1 MVDEVLLT
9 GGFLFRRNDGTRK
22 RNRKMHEKKIELTV
36 FYCHHQGA
44 KVLPILNEL
53 NGSAGLELRKISLPC
68 SGKLEVFHLTKAL
81 ERGADGV
88 AIFGCPEGSC
98 HYIVGSQRAG
108 GRVRYTQ
115 RILKAI
121 GMEENRIYRFILEEK
136 TPQEGIQA
144 FAAWAKNVQ
153 VRGIPSDA
161 PARSS

>member
-1 MVDEVLLT
+1 MQE
-9 GGFLFRRNDGTRK
+9 K
-22 RNRKMHEKKIELTV
+22 RVALTV
-36 FYCHHQGA
+36 FYCHHQGERIRS
-44 KVLPILNEL
+44 ILNEL
-53 NGSAGLELRKISLPC
+53 NGLAGMELKKVSLPC

-121 GMEENRIYRFILEEK
+121 GIEEKRIYRFILEENA
-136 TPQEGIQA
+136 PQEGIEA
-144 FAAWAKNVQ
+144 FATWAKNVQ
-153 VRGIPSDA
+153 GRGIPSA
-161 PARSS
+161 ALARSS

>member
-1 MVDEVLLT
+1 MQE
-9 GGFLFRRNDGTRK
+9 K
-22 RNRKMHEKKIELTV
+22 RVALTV
-36 FYCHHQGA
+36 FYCHHQGERIR
-44 KVLPILNEL
+44 PILNEL
-53 NGSAGLELRKISLPC
+53 NGSPGIELKKVSLPC

-88 AIFGCPEGSC
+88 AIFGCPEAGC

-121 GMEENRIYRFILEEK
+121 GIEEKRIYRFVLEEN
-136 TPQEGIQA
+136 TPQEGIEA
-144 FAAWAKNVQ
+144 FATWARNVQ
-153 VRGIPSDA
+153 GQGVPSAA

>member
-1 MVDEVLLT
+1 MQRE
-9 GGFLFRRNDGTRK
+9 
-22 RNRKMHEKKIELTV
+22 KIELTV
-36 FYCHHQGA
+36 FYCQHQGERIR
-44 KVLPILNEL
+44 PILNEL
-53 NGSAGLELRKISLPC
+53 NGSLGMELKKVSLPC
-68 SGKLEVFHLTKAL
+68 TGKLEVFHLTKAL

-121 GMEENRIYRFILEEK
+121 GIEENRIYRFILEEK
-136 TPQEGIQA
+136 TPQEGIEA
-144 FAAWAKNVQ
+144 FATWAKSMQGKEV
-153 VRGIPSDA
+153 PPAA